1 MFGGMMTR
9 MLVYTR
15 LGNDDHQPEGI
26 WKIFPVLKWNT
37 MVQKNMIIL
46 GVVDIKCAVKNK
58 ILAYVFKIQNIPCK
72 MNREVL
78 HWLSEFYT
86 SWNKTNHIPQYFIG
100 IYLEK
105 YISWYK

>member
-1 MFGGMMTR
+1 
-9 MLVYTR
+9 
-15 LGNDDHQPEGI
+15 
-26 WKIFPVLKWNT
+26 

-78 HWLSEFYT
+78 H
-86 SWNKTNHIPQYFIG
+86 
-100 IYLEK
+100 
-105 YISWYK
+105 